1 MNLLLKI
8 LKVLQRK
15 VLEQASSKMRI
26 KYLRKQG
33 VKIGQDCRIYSMSFS
48 TEPFL
53 IEIGNNVA
61 ISAGTEFITPDGSV
75 VIFKKDKEIDG
86 QVFGKIKI
94 GNSVFFGINCLILYN
109 TTIGNNCVVGAGS
122 VVRGQ
127 FPDDSVI
134 FGNPARV
141 VMKTSMLKMLL
152 KQNPGLVQT
161 DGLSVAEANDLVKKH
176 FGIE

>member
-1 MNLLLKI
+1 MNLFLKI
-8 LKVLQRK
+8 FKVLQRK
-15 VLEQASSKMRI
+15 ILEQASSKTRI

-33 VKIGQDCRIYSMSFS
+33 VKIGQDCRIYSMAFS

-53 IEIGNNVA
+53 IEIGDNVA
-61 ISAGTEFITPDGSV
+61 ISAGTEFITHDGSV

-109 TTIGNNCVVGAGS
+109 TTIGNNCVIGAGS
-122 VVRGQ
+122 VVRGH

-161 DGLSVAEANDLVKKH
+161 DGLSVAEAYNLIKKH